1 MPLARYIKFETQ
13 ANFTDETFGVSGAD
27 SHIIDPVGEDIT
39 GDKQFIYPRTA
50 GIRNQRAHIKG
61 KNKFSGTIDAPLYP
75 THAVSLIYYA
85 MGAVSTTTGTP
96 TTGTNTHII
105 TKANTV
111 PFFRMAIGRDLRQHE
126 YVGGIIN
133 SMSVDYTMDDIIT
146 GSFDVMFRKELPN
159 EALETSEAF
168 LDFDEN
174 ERAFGGAES
183 SVTIDASA
191 DDRIESFSVTLE
203 NNVADDA
210 YSLGSEFLP
219 AGIIAALN
227 VTGSSDM
234 RFDTISEY
242 DAFINETNRAIV
254 LTGAFG
260 SADLTRSVAFD
271 IPVVNYDTNNL
282 PTDNFER
289 YVQTLA
295 WTAEPDSNSDPLIV
309 TVKNAQVAAAF
320 AG

>member
-13 ANFTDETFGVSGAD
+13 ADFTTETFAAFGAN

-39 GDKQFIYPRTA
+39 GDKQFVYPKTA
-50 GIRNQRAHIKG
+50 GIRNKRAHVAG

-75 THAVSLIYYA
+75 THAPSLIYYA
-85 MGAVSTTTGTP
+85 MGAVTTNLGTP

-126 YVGGIIN
+126 YVGGIVN

-146 GSFDVMFRKELPN
+146 GSFDVMFRKELAN
-159 EALETSEAF
+159 AALETSEAF
-168 LDFDEN
+168 LDFDSA

-183 SVTIDASA
+183 AVRIDTVA
-191 DDRIESFSVTLE
+191 DDRIESLSISLE

-210 YSLGSEFLP
+210 YSLGSSFLP
-219 AGIIAALN
+219 AGIIADLD
-227 VTGSSDM
+227 VTGSIDV
-234 RFDTISEY
+234 RFDSIGLY
-242 DAFINETNRAIV
+242 DDFIAETQKQLD

-260 SADLTRSVAFD
+260 SADLTRSTKFD
-271 IPVVNYDTNNL
+271 IPVATLDTNNL
-282 PTDNFER
+282 PMDGFER
-289 YVQTLA
+289 FVQTLNF
-295 WTAEPDSNSDPLIV
+295 TAEPDSNSDPLIV
-309 TVKNAQVAAAF
+309 TIHNAQVAAAF